1 MIAFAEL
8 GARSN
13 FSFLD
18 GASHPEELVQ
28 TAQALG
34 LAGLGLCDSNSLA
47 GVVRG
52 HVAAK
57 AAGLRFVVGCRLVLR
72 DGSAWLAWPTD
83 RAAYGRLTALLSH
96 GRMHA
101 PKGECR
107 LGRDDL
113 LAAAEGWVLA
123 AVPPAEPDAAFATR
137 LRADAAAL
145 RRRLVLPLLLA
156 AACTYRGDDQRRL
169 DRLAQ
174 MAGAAGPACSGLLA
188 TNDVRYHHPARWRLA
203 DVLTAIRLRTKVD
216 ALGYA
221 AEPNA
226 ERHLKPPAEVAR
238 LFARHPEAVTNTLR
252 VLDAC
257 DGFSLDQLRYEYPE
271 EVLEP
276 GRSAQETLEARV
288 AQALAERWPGH
299 GAPGDIRNRLAHELH
314 LIRELG
320 YAPYF
325 LTVHE
330 IVRFARERG
339 ILCQGRGSA
348 ANSAICYVLG
358 ITAVDP
364 AKHDLLFERFV
375 SASRGEPPDIDIDF
389 EHERREE
396 VIQHLYDRYGRDRAA
411 ICATVIRYRP
421 RSALREVGK
430 AMGLSEDITA
440 RLAKASW
447 GPGREMDLIAL
458 AKAEGLDIAD
468 ARLAMMLELADEL
481 LDFPRHLA
489 THVGGFVI
497 TRGPLT
503 ELAVVTN
510 AAMEG
515 RTVLEWDKDDIDAL
529 GILKVDVLGLGML
542 SCLRRAFD
550 LLRQHARLEF
560 DLASLPRDCPA
571 TYAMLRR
578 ADSLGV
584 FQVESRAQMAMLP
597 RLRPEKFY
605 DLVVEVAIVRPG
617 PIAGDMVHPYLR
629 RKWGQEPELYPAP
642 APEHGRPDELKQ
654 VLGKTLGVPL
664 FQEQAMRL
672 AIVAAGF
679 TPEEADQLRR
689 SMATFR
695 HAGGVS
701 RYRDKL
707 VKGMVRRGYEPA
719 FAERVFAQIEGFGSY
734 GFPES
739 HAASFAHLV
748 YASAWVK
755 CHHPAVFAC
764 ALLNS
769 QPMGFYAPAQ
779 IVRDAREH
787 GVVVRPVD
795 VNASDWDC
803 TLEPEPTSTGAL
815 ALRLGLRLVAGL
827 PEAEA
832 RAIVAARRARNGA
845 PFGSVEDLAWRTGCG
860 RKTLEALATADA
872 FAGVGAER
880 RRASWEARG
889 VAGGPRDLP
898 LFAIASGT
906 VEAAMADQSPLL
918 PEPTAVLPAQ
928 SEGEAVVDDYL
939 ATGLTLRQHPL
950 ALLRPRLDQLGCAD
964 TRRLNT
970 ARPGSWL
977 RLPGLVLIRQRPGT
991 AKGIVFLTVEDEH
1004 GAGNLVVYP
1013 DVAAR
1018 DRAALVSGRLLLA
1031 EGRVEREAERAEVPI
1046 IHLIVR
1052 RLTDRSDLLDGLLQE
1067 GGTPDGESQARDGS
1081 LDEAARAERCS
1092 GQAEQGARPPK
1103 ARLPASRDFR

>member
-1 MIAFAEL
+1 MTGFAEL
-8 GARSN
+8 AARSN

-18 GASHPEELVQ
+18 GASHPEELVD
-28 TAQALG
+28 TARALG
-34 LAGLGLCDSNSLA
+34 LAGLGLCDTNSLA

-52 HVAAK
+52 HVAARE
-57 AAGLRFVVGCRLVLR
+57 AGLPFAVGCRLRLL
-72 DGSAWLAWPTD
+72 DGGEWLAWPTD
-83 RAAYGRLTALLSH
+83 RVSYGRLTALLSR
-96 GRMHA
+96 GRMAA

-107 LGRDDL
+107 LTQEDL
-113 LAAAEGWVLA
+113 FAAAEGWVLA
-123 AVPPAEPDAAFATR
+123 AVPPSEPDAAFAAR
-137 LRADAAAL
+137 LRAAAGAL
-145 RRRLVLPLLLA
+145 RSRLALPPLLA
-156 AACTYRGDDQRRL
+156 ASCPYFGDDQRRL
-169 DRLAQ
+169 GRLAAIAEA
-174 MAGAAGPACSGLLA
+174 AGAGLLA
-188 TNDVRYHHPARWRLA
+188 TNDPRFHHPARRRLA
-203 DVLTAIRLRTKVD
+203 DVLTAIRLRTTVD
-216 ALGYA
+216 TLGHA

-238 LFARHPEAVTNTLR
+238 LFARHPQALTNTLR
-252 VLDAC
+252 VLEATR
-257 DGFSLDQLRYEYPE
+257 GLSLDQLRYEYPE
-271 EVLEP
+271 EALEP
-276 GRSAQETLEARV
+276 GRTAQQTLEARV
-288 AQALAERWPGH
+288 GLALAERWPR
-299 GAPGDIRNRLAHELH
+299 GAPEDIRSRVAHELR
-314 LIRELG
+314 LISELG

-348 ANSAICYVLG
+348 ANSAVCYVLG

-396 VIQHLYDRYGRDRAA
+396 VIQHLYERYGRDRAA

-421 RSALREVGK
+421 RSTIREVGK

-447 GPGREMDLIAL
+447 GPGREMDLTAL

-468 ARLAMMLELADEL
+468 PRLAMTLELAEEL
-481 LDFPRHLA
+481 LDFPRHTA

-550 LLRQHARLEF
+550 LLRRHARLDF
-560 DLASLPRDCPA
+560 DLASLPKDCPA

-597 RLRPEKFY
+597 RLRPSCFY
-605 DLVVEVAIVRPG
+605 DLVVQVAIVRPG
-617 PIAGDMVHPYLR
+617 PIQGEMVHPYLR
-629 RKWGQEPELYPAP
+629 RRQGLEQRAYPSP
-642 APEHGRPDELKQ
+642 APEHGEPDELER

-679 TPEEADQLRR
+679 TAEEADQLRR
-689 SMATFR
+689 SMATFKLT
-695 HAGGVS
+695 GGVA

-707 VKGMVRRGYEPA
+707 VAGMVRRGYVRD

-748 YASAWVK
+748 YASAWIK

-779 IVRDAREH
+779 IVRDARGH
-787 GVVVRPVD
+787 GVEVRPVGA
-795 VNASDWDC
+795 NASDWDC
-803 TLEPEPTSTGAL
+803 TLEPEPASAGGL

-845 PFGSVEDLAWRTGCG
+845 PFGSVEEVAMRAGVG
-860 RKTLEALATADA
+860 RRALEALAAADA
-872 FAGVGAER
+872 FADAGAAR
-880 RRASWEARG
+880 RQAAWAARG
-889 VAGGPRDLP
+889 VASDPHGLP
-898 LFAIASGT
+898 LFAVATGT
-906 VEAAMADQSPLL
+906 AEAAMAEEGTPLL
-918 PEPTAVLPAQ
+918 SEPATRLPEET
-928 SEGEAVVDDYL
+928 EGERVVEDYR
-939 ATGLTLRQHPL
+939 ATGLTLGQHPL
-950 ALLRPRLDQLGCAD
+950 ALLRPKLEAELRCAD
-964 TRRLNT
+964 TRRLGE
-970 ARPGSWL
+970 ARPGARL
-977 RLPGLVLIRQRPGT
+977 RLAGLVLMRQRPGS
-991 AKGIVFLTVEDEH
+991 AKGVVFLTMEDEH
-1004 GAGNLVVYP
+1004 GVANLVVYP

-1031 EGRVEREAERAEVPI
+1031 EGRVERETQHAEVPI
-1046 IHLIVR
+1046 THLIVR
-1052 RLTDRSDLLDGLLQE
+1052 RLTDRSDLLDGLPQ
-1067 GGTPDGESQARDGS
+1067 GE
-1081 LDEAARAERCS
+1081 EAPERGDAAWAERS
-1092 GQAEQGARPPK
+1092 LGRADEVRRPEPGARRPPR